1 MAIPILR
8 RIIPLLM
15 LLLTLWP
22 VPSSS
27 LPDEYSDREAL
38 LQFRAALSVSD
49 QLGSLSSWNGS
60 TGSDFCRW
68 GGVTCSRRHPGRV
81 TSLNLSSL
89 GLAGSI
95 SPVIGN
101 LTFLQ
106 SLDLFNNTLS
116 GDVYFTSQLHRLH
129 YLELAYNDFSGD
141 LPVGLCNCSNLVF
154 LSVEA
159 NELHGAIPS
168 CLGSL
173 LQLKVLYLGENNLTG
188 TVPPSLGNLT
198 MLLQI
203 ALYQNQLEGT
213 IPEGLSGLRYL
224 QYIQASRNSLSGTL
238 PPLFFNISSL
248 QYLGFSSN
256 KLHGRL
262 PPDAGTRLPN
272 LQVLRLGGI
281 GNNFSGTIPASL
293 SNATEIQVLGLARNS
308 FEGRIPPE
316 IGKLCPVSV
325 QMGSNKLQAND
336 AGDWEFLRYF
346 TNCTRLQVID
356 LSDNTLGG
364 ILPSFIAN
372 LSRSI
377 QWLSMAK
384 NQISG
389 IIPPGIGSLK
399 GIEDLEFQGN
409 NLFGDIPGD
418 IGRLRNLKVLWLNM
432 NNMSGG
438 IPFSIGNLTQL
449 LTLDLSN
456 NQLNGSIPKSLGSME
471 RLTNLD
477 LSSNRLVESIPD
489 VIFSLPS
496 LTDSL
501 LLSDNY
507 LSGALPPKV
516 GNLRRATTLSLS
528 RNNLSGKIPTTLG
541 DCASLVYL
549 ALDSNHFTGSI
560 PPSLGNLRGL
570 SILNLTRNALSGS
583 IPQQLSNIHGLQQ
596 LYLAH
601 NNLSGTIPQ
610 FLEKSSALIELD
622 LSYNHLSGEVPS
634 HGLFANMS
642 GFSVLGNYALCGGIA
657 ELNLPPCEVKP
668 HKLQKQMLLRIL
680 LLVSGIVIC
689 SSLLCV
695 ALFLFKGRKQTDR
708 KNATSDLMLNEK
720 YPRVSYHELFEAT
733 DGFAPANLIGA
744 GKYGSVY
751 RGNLSLPSAVNV
763 VVAVKVFTLQHAS
776 SSRSF
781 MAECEAL
788 RNVKHRNLIKIITCC
803 SSMDSRGNDFRAL
816 VFEFMPK
823 YSLDRW
829 LHPRIHEQTHKLS
842 IAQLL
847 NIAVD
852 VADAIDHLHNNSCP
866 TVIHCDLKPS
876 NILLSADWTAYVA
889 DFGLAKLVG
898 ESIEKSGLSAGDSS
912 TVGIRGTIGY
922 VAPEYGAGGQ
932 ASVVGD
938 AYSFGITLLE
948 MFTGKAPTDNMF
960 REGLTL
966 HLHAEMTLPEKI
978 SEIIDP
984 ALLHVE
990 QYDTDAEILTCLSS
1004 VIEVGVSCSKEN
1016 PSERMDM
1023 KHAAAKL
1030 NRIRESY
1037 DIRGYL
1043 QSVVLLAR

>member
-1 MAIPILR
+1 MAIPILHHV
-8 RIIPLLM
+8 IPLL
-15 LLLTLWP
+15 LLLTLWAP
-22 VPSSS
+22 ASSS
-27 LPDEYSDREAL
+27 SPPDESSDREAL

-49 QLGSLSSWNGS
+49 QLGSLSLSSWNG

-68 GGVTCSRRHPGRV
+68 AGVTCSRRHPGRV
-81 TSLNLSSL
+81 SSLNLSSI

-95 SPVIGN
+95 SPAIGN

-106 SLDLFNNTLS
+106 SLDLFNNSLS
-116 GDVYFTSQLHRLH
+116 GEIHPVISRLHRLR
-129 YLELAYNDFSGD
+129 YLELAYNHFSGEI
-141 LPVGLCNCSNLVF
+141 PAGLCNCSNLVY

-159 NELHGAIPS
+159 NGFHGAIPS

-188 TVPPSLGNLT
+188 IVPPSLGNLT
-198 MLLQI
+198 LLLQI
-203 ALYQNQLEGT
+203 AFYQNKLEGT
-213 IPEGLSGLRYL
+213 IPEGLSSLRYL

-248 QYLGFSSN
+248 QYFGFSSN

-262 PPDAGTRLPN
+262 PLDAGTHLPN

-293 SNATEIQVLGLARNS
+293 SNASKIQVLGLARNS
-308 FEGRIPPE
+308 FEGRVPPE

-364 ILPSFIAN
+364 VLPSSVAN
-372 LSRSI
+372 LSGSI
-377 QWLSMAK
+377 QWLSMSK
-384 NQISG
+384 NRISG
-389 IIPPGIGSLK
+389 IIPPGIGSLNAL
-399 GIEDLEFQGN
+399 EDLEFQGN
-409 NLFGDIPGD
+409 NLYGDIPGD
-418 IGRLRNLKVLWLNM
+418 IGRLGNLQVLWLNM
-432 NNMSGG
+432 NSLSGG

-456 NQLNGSIPKSLGSME
+456 NQLNGPIPESLGSME

-528 RNNLSGKIPTTLG
+528 RNNLSDEIPTTLG

-549 ALDSNHFTGSI
+549 ALDSNYFIGSI
-560 PPSLGNLRGL
+560 PPSLASHN
-570 SILNLTRNALSGS
+570 SLSGS
-583 IPQQLSNIHGLQQ
+583 IPQQLGNIHGLQQ

-610 FLEKSSALIELD
+610 LLEKSSSLIELD

-634 HGLFANMS
+634 HGVFANMS
-642 GFSVLGNYALCGGIA
+642 GFSVLGNDGLCGDIA

-668 HKLQKQMLLRIL
+668 HKLRKQMLLRIL
-680 LLVSGIVIC
+680 LPVSVIIIC
-689 SSLLCV
+689 SSLLLV
-695 ALFLFKGRKQTDR
+695 AIFLFKVRKPLDR
-708 KNATSDLMLNEK
+708 MNETSCLMLNEK

-751 RGNLSLPSAVNV
+751 KGNLSLPSATNA
-763 VVAVKVFTLQHAS
+763 VVAVKVFTIQHAG

-788 RNVKHRNLIKIITCC
+788 RHVKHRNLIKIITCC
-803 SSMDSRGNDFRAL
+803 SSTDSRGNDFRAL

-829 LHPRIHEQTHKLS
+829 LHPRSHEQTHKLS
-842 IAQLL
+842 LAQLL

-898 ESIEKSGLSAGDSS
+898 ESIEQSGLSAGDRS

-1030 NRIRESY
+1030 NRIRDVMESS
-1037 DIRGYL
+1037 L
-1043 QSVVLLAR
+1043 